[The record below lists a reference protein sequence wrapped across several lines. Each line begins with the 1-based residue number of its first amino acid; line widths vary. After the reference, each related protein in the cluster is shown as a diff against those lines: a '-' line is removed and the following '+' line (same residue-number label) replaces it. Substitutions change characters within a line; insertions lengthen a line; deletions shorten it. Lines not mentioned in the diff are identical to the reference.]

1 MAARLNILSTK
12 GRDKMISHHDS
23 GLSRR
28 TTRHKKVAKK
38 GSFPRSSTRAS
49 DADHC
54 SYTKVQIGAANT
66 KMQTAAA
73 THPDHTSALG
83 RLRKIQGQIS
93 GIEKMITER
102 RYCMDIL
109 IQFRAVA
116 SALNVIEG
124 AVLEKHLR
132 NCVRRAAESKDRIE
146 AEAKIEELMNLILKR
161 LN

>member
-1 MAARLNILSTK
+1 
-12 GRDKMISHHDS
+12 MISHHDPV
-23 GLSRR
+23 LSRK
-28 TTRHKKVAKK
+28 TAKQK
-38 GSFPRSSTRAS
+38 RGAKNGSLLKTNGRAS
-49 DADHC
+49 NADHC
-54 SYTKVQIGAANT
+54 SYTKMQPGSTNT
-66 KMQTAAA
+66 KMQANASA
-73 THPDHTSALG
+73 HPDHTSALG
-83 RLRKIQGQIS
+83 RLKKIQGQIS

-124 AVLEKHLR
+124 AILEKHLR
-132 NCVRRAAESKDRIE
+132 NCVRRAAESKDRAE